1 MTNTKFKLKIDYLCQ
16 NSFMMNYISIDNIS
30 KAFSDK
36 LLFENISFG
45 IEKGEKTALVAANGT
60 GKSTMMK
67 ILVGK
72 EESDKGSISYNE
84 NIRIGYL
91 EQLPQF
97 DSELTI
103 QEVISTGHTDI
114 MNVIQRYENALLNHV
129 DDNNISTKKE
139 LEDAIS
145 QMDALQAW
153 SYEQRLKQLL
163 YTFEITDLSQKIGTL
178 SGGQVKR
185 LALALVL
192 LDDPDILFL
201 DEPTN
206 HLDMGMIEW
215 LEKYL
220 TQSTKT
226 LFMVTHDRY
235 FLDRV
240 CNKIFELYQGT
251 MYTHNGN
258 YDYYVRKSRE
268 REENK
273 RIAAERAGQLL
284 KHELEWMR
292 STPQARTG
300 KAKARIDA
308 FYDLQEKARMRRDNN
323 ELQFGADMQR
333 LGGKILEMDRVS
345 KSYGDMIILKDFE
358 YIFKK
363 GERIG
368 VIGKN
373 GIGKSTF
380 LNMITGNENPDS
392 GTIVTG
398 QTVVYGYYTQKGIKF
413 DERKTVLE
421 TIKDIAEVIHYGKDK
436 TYSADQLLAH
446 FMFPY
451 SMHRQPVSLLSG
463 GEKRRLYLLTVL
475 VSNPNFLILD
485 EPTNDLDLLTLQK
498 LEDFLQTYKGCLL
511 VVSHDRFFLDQ
522 TVDQLFVFEGD
533 GKVKGFMGNYSQ
545 YHDYLEEKNKE
556 ERRELTAQKQES
568 RAEKPTSERKK
579 KRTYKEQ
586 QEYEKLAKEI
596 ESLEIEKEELTIKMQ
611 DQLDYQELDK
621 LGKRMN
627 EITELIDEKELR
639 WLELD
644 EIGG

>member
-1 MTNTKFKLKIDYLCQ
+1 
-16 NSFMMNYISIDNIS
+16 MNYISIDNIS

-91 EQLPQF
+91 EQLPHF
-97 DSELTI
+97 EPELTI
-103 QEVISTGHTDI
+103 QDVISTGHTDI
-114 MNVIQRYENALLNHV
+114 MNVIQRYEDALLNHV
-129 DDNNISTKKE
+129 DDKNISTKKE

-226 LFMVTHDRY
+226 VFMVTHDRY

-273 RIAAERAGQLL
+273 RVAAERAGQLL
-284 KHELEWMR
+284 KYELEWMR

-308 FYDLQEKARMRRDNN
+308 FYDLKEKAKFRRDNT
-323 ELQFGADMQR
+323 ELQFGSDMQR

-345 KSYGDMIILKDFE
+345 KSYGNTTILKDFD

-368 VIGKN
+368 IIGKN

-380 LNMITGNENPDS
+380 LNMITGSENPDT

-398 QTVVYGYYTQKGIKF
+398 QTVAYGYYTQKGIKF
-413 DERKTVLE
+413 DERKTILE

-436 TYSADQLLAH
+436 VYSPDQLLAH

-498 LEDFLQTYKGCLL
+498 LEDFLQSYKGCLL
-511 VVSHDRFFLDQ
+511 VVSHDRYFLDQ

-545 YHDYLEEKNKE
+545 YHDYLEEKSKE
-556 ERRELTAQKQES
+556 EKKEQSAQKQEA
-568 RAEKPTSERKK
+568 RVEKPASERKK

-586 QEYEKLAKEI
+586 KEYEQLAQDI
-596 ESLEIEKEELTIKMQ
+596 ETLEKEKNELTVKMQ
-611 DQLDYQELDK
+611 EQLDYQELDK

-627 EITELIDEKELR
+627 EITDLIDEKELR

-644 EIGG
+644 EIENQI

>member
-1 MTNTKFKLKIDYLCQ
+1 
-16 NSFMMNYISIDNIS
+16 MNYISIDNIS

-72 EESDKGSISYNE
+72 EESDKGTIAYNE

-97 DSELTI
+97 DPQLTI
-103 QEVISTGHTDI
+103 QDVISTGHTDI
-114 MNVIQRYENALLNHV
+114 MNVIQRYENALQNHV

-139 LEDAIS
+139 LEVAIS
-145 QMDALQAW
+145 QMDSLQAW

-163 YTFEITDLSQKIGTL
+163 FTFEITDLTQEIGTL

-284 KHELEWMR
+284 KYELEWMR

-308 FYDLQEKARMRRDNN
+308 FYDLKEKAKFRRDNT
-323 ELQFGADMQR
+323 ELQFGSDMQR

-345 KSYGDMIILKDFE
+345 KSYGEMTILKDFD

-368 VIGKN
+368 IIGKN

-380 LNMITGNENPDS
+380 LNMITGNESPDS

-398 QTVVYGYYTQKGIKF
+398 QTVAYGYYTQKGIKF

-421 TIKDIAEVIHYGKDK
+421 TIQDIAEVIHYGKDNVY
-436 TYSADQLLAH
+436 TADKLLAH

-498 LEDFLQTYKGCLL
+498 LEDFLQSYKGCLL

-556 ERRELTAQKQES
+556 EKKVIAAQKQET
-568 RAEKPTSERKK
+568 RMEKPKATERKK

-586 QEYEKLAKEI
+586 QEYEQLAKDI
-596 ESLEIEKEELTIKMQ
+596 ESLEMEKEEITVKMQ
-611 DQLDYQELDK
+611 EQIDYQEIER
-621 LGKRMN
+621 LGKRLN
-627 EITELIDEKELR
+627 EINDLLDEKEIR

-644 EIGG
+644 EIEL

>member
-1 MTNTKFKLKIDYLCQ
+1 
-16 NSFMMNYISIDNIS
+16 MNYLSIDSIS

-72 EESDKGSISYNE
+72 EESDKGSIAYNE
-84 NIRIGYL
+84 NVRIGYL

-97 DSELTI
+97 DAELTI

-114 MNVIQRYENALLNHV
+114 MAVIQRYESALLNHV
-129 DDNNISTKKE
+129 DDDNLNTKKE

-163 YTFEITDLSQKIGTL
+163 YTFEITDLSQKVGTL

-273 RIAAERAGQLL
+273 RIAAEKAGQLL
-284 KHELEWMR
+284 KYELEWMR

-308 FYDLQEKARMRRDNN
+308 FYDLQEKAKMRRDNN

-333 LGGKILEMDRVS
+333 LGGKILEMDRVT
-345 KSYGDMIILKDFE
+345 KSYGNTTILKDFD
-358 YIFKK
+358 YIFKR

-368 VIGKN
+368 IIGKN

-398 QTVVYGYYTQKGIKF
+398 QTVAYGYYTQKGIKF

-498 LEDFLQTYKGCLL
+498 LEDFLQNYKGCLL

-545 YHDYLEEKNKE
+545 YHEYMENKSREEK
-556 ERRELTAQKQES
+556 REMAVQKQEA
-568 RAEKPTSERKK
+568 RAEKPAVERKK

-586 QEYEKLAKEI
+586 QEYERLAKDI
-596 ESLEIEKEELTIKMQ
+596 EDLENEKAELTAKMQ
-611 DQLDYQELDK
+611 EQSDYYELEK
-621 LGKRMN
+621 IGKRIN
-627 EITELIDEKELR
+627 EITDLIDEKELR

-644 EIGG
+644 EIDN

>member
-1 MTNTKFKLKIDYLCQ
+1 
-16 NSFMMNYISIDNIS
+16 MNYISIDNIS

-97 DSELTI
+97 EPELTI

-114 MNVIQRYENALLNHV
+114 MAVIQRYENALLNHV
-129 DDNNISTKKE
+129 DDNNIATKKE
-139 LEDAIS
+139 LEQAIA
-145 QMDALQAW
+145 QMDGLQAW

-163 YTFEITDLSQKIGTL
+163 YTFEITDLSQKVGTL

-284 KHELEWMR
+284 KYELEWMR

-308 FYDLQEKARMRRDNN
+308 FYDLQEKARVRRDNS

-345 KSYGDMIILKDFE
+345 KSYGDTVVLKDFE

-368 VIGKN
+368 IIGKN

-380 LNMITGNENPDS
+380 LNMITGNESPDS

-398 QTVVYGYYTQKGIKF
+398 QTVAYGYYTQKGIKF

-436 TYSADQLLAH
+436 TYTADQLLAH

-451 SMHRQPVSLLSG
+451 SMHRQQVALLSG

-498 LEDFLQTYKGCLL
+498 LEDYLRSYKGCLL
-511 VVSHDRFFLDQ
+511 VVSHDRFFLDE

-545 YHDYLEEKNKE
+545 YHEYLENKTKE
-556 ERRELTAQKQES
+556 EKREIAAQKQET
-568 RAEKPTSERKK
+568 RAERPAATERKK

-586 QEYEKLAKEI
+586 QEYEQLARDI
-596 ESLEIEKEELTIKMQ
+596 EALENEKKELTIKLEQ
-611 DQLDYQELDK
+611 QLDYKEIEK
-621 LGKRMN
+621 IGNRIG
-627 EITELIDEKELR
+627 EITDLIDEKELR

-644 EIGG
+644 EI

>member
-1 MTNTKFKLKIDYLCQ
+1 
-16 NSFMMNYISIDNIS
+16 MNYLSIDNIS

-72 EESDKGSISYNE
+72 EESDKGTVSYNE

-97 DSELTI
+97 DPESTI
-103 QEVISTGHTDI
+103 QEVISTGHTDV
-114 MNVIQRYENALLNHV
+114 MSVIQRYENALLNHV
-129 DDNNISTKKE
+129 DDNNLSTKKE

-145 QMDALQAW
+145 QMDGLQAW
-153 SYEQRLKQLL
+153 SYEHRLKQLL
-163 YTFEITDLSQKIGTL
+163 YTFDITDLSQKVGTL

-284 KHELEWMR
+284 KYELEWMR

-308 FYDLQEKARMRRDNN
+308 FYDLQEKAKMRRDNN
-323 ELQFGADMQR
+323 ELQFGSYMQR

-345 KSYGDMIILKDFE
+345 KSYGNTTILKDFD
-358 YIFKK
+358 YIFKR

-368 VIGKN
+368 IIGKN

-380 LNMITGNENPDS
+380 LNMITGSESPDA

-398 QTVVYGYYTQKGIKF
+398 QTVAYGYYTQKGMKF

-421 TIKDIAEVIHYGKDK
+421 TIKDIAEGIHYRKDK
-436 TYSADQLLAH
+436 TYTADQLLAH

-511 VVSHDRFFLDQ
+511 VVSHDRYFLDQ

-556 ERRELTAQKQES
+556 EKREQAAQKQES
-568 RAEKPTSERKK
+568 RVEKPATERKK
-579 KRTYKEQ
+579 KRSYKEEK
-586 QEYEKLAKEI
+586 EYEQLAKDI
-596 ESLEIEKEELTIKMQ
+596 EALENEKAELTAKMQ
-611 DQLDYQELDK
+611 EQLDYQELDR

-627 EITELIDEKELR
+627 EITELIDEKEMR

-644 EIGG
+644 EI

>member
-1 MTNTKFKLKIDYLCQ
+1 
-16 NSFMMNYISIDNIS
+16 MNYISIDNIS

-97 DSELTI
+97 EPELTI

-114 MNVIQRYENALLNHV
+114 MAVIQRYENALHNHV
-129 DDNNISTKKE
+129 DDNNIATKKE
-139 LEDAIS
+139 LEQAIA
-145 QMDALQAW
+145 QMDGLQAW

-163 YTFEITDLSQKIGTL
+163 YTFEITDLSQKVGTL

-284 KHELEWMR
+284 KYELEWMR

-308 FYDLQEKARMRRDNN
+308 FYDLQEKARVRRDNS

-345 KSYGDMIILKDFE
+345 KSYGDTVVLKDFE

-368 VIGKN
+368 IIGKN

-380 LNMITGNENPDS
+380 LNMITGNESPDS

-398 QTVVYGYYTQKGIKF
+398 QTVAYGYYTQKGIKF

-436 TYSADQLLAH
+436 TYTADQLLAH

-451 SMHRQPVSLLSG
+451 SMHRQQVALLSG

-498 LEDFLQTYKGCLL
+498 LEDYLRSYKGCLL
-511 VVSHDRFFLDQ
+511 VVSHDRFFLDE

-545 YHDYLEEKNKE
+545 YHEYLENKTKE
-556 ERRELTAQKQES
+556 EKREIAAQKQET
-568 RAEKPTSERKK
+568 RAERPAATERKK

-586 QEYEKLAKEI
+586 QEYEQLAKDI
-596 ESLEIEKEELTIKMQ
+596 EALENEKKELTIKLEQ
-611 DQLDYQELDK
+611 QLDYKEIEK
-621 LGKRMN
+621 IGNRIG
-627 EITELIDEKELR
+627 EITDLIDEKELR

-644 EIGG
+644 EIS

>member
-1 MTNTKFKLKIDYLCQ
+1 
-16 NSFMMNYISIDNIS
+16 MNYISIDNIS

-72 EESDKGSISYNE
+72 EESDKGSIAYNE

-91 EQLPQF
+91 EQLPHF
-97 DSELTI
+97 DPELTI
-103 QEVISTGHTDI
+103 QQVISTGHTDI
-114 MNVIQRYENALLNHV
+114 MNVIQRYENALVNHV
-129 DDNNISTKKE
+129 DDDNLSTKRE
-139 LEDAIS
+139 LEQAIS

-163 YTFEITDLSQKIGTL
+163 FTFEITDLSQKVGTM

-273 RIAAERAGQLL
+273 RVAAERAGQLL

-308 FYDLQEKARMRRDNN
+308 FYDLQEKAKMRHDNS

-333 LGGKILEMDRVS
+333 LGGKILEMDKVS
-345 KSYGDMIILKDFE
+345 KSYGNMTILKDFE
-358 YIFKK
+358 YIFKR

-368 VIGKN
+368 IIGRN

-380 LNMITGNENPDS
+380 LNMITGNESPDS

-485 EPTNDLDLLTLQK
+485 EPTNDLDLLTLHK
-498 LEDFLQTYKGCLL
+498 LEDYLQSYKGCLL
-511 VVSHDRFFLDQ
+511 VVSHDRFFLDE

-533 GKVKGFMGNYSQ
+533 GKIKGFMGNYSQ

-556 ERRELTAQKQES
+556 EKKEIAAQKQEA
-568 RAEKPTSERKK
+568 RVEKPKTTERKK

-586 QEYEKLAKEI
+586 QEYECLAREI
-596 ESLEIEKEELTIKMQ
+596 EILEVEKEELTSKMQ
-611 DQLDYQELDK
+611 EQLDYQELDK

-627 EITELIDEKELR
+627 EINDLLDEKEMR

-644 EIGG
+644 EIE

>member
-1 MTNTKFKLKIDYLCQ
+1 
-16 NSFMMNYISIDNIS
+16 MNYLSIDNIS

-36 LLFENISFG
+36 LFFENISFG

-72 EESDKGSISYNE
+72 EESDKGTVSYNE

-97 DSELTI
+97 DPESTI

-114 MNVIQRYENALLNHV
+114 MSVIQRYENALLNHV
-129 DDNNISTKKE
+129 DDNNLSTKKE

-145 QMDALQAW
+145 QMDGLQAW

-163 YTFEITDLSQKIGTL
+163 YTFDITDLSQKVSTL

-284 KHELEWMR
+284 KYELEWMR

-308 FYDLQEKARMRRDNN
+308 FYDLQEKAKMRRDNN
-323 ELQFGADMQR
+323 ELQFGSDMQR

-345 KSYGDMIILKDFE
+345 KSYGNTTILKDFD
-358 YIFKK
+358 YIFKR

-368 VIGKN
+368 IIGKN

-380 LNMITGNENPDS
+380 LNMITGSESPDA

-398 QTVVYGYYTQKGIKF
+398 QTVAYGYYTQKGMKF

-436 TYSADQLLAH
+436 TYTADQLLAH

-511 VVSHDRFFLDQ
+511 VVSHDRYFLDQ
-522 TVDQLFVFEGD
+522 TVDQLFVFEGE

-556 ERRELTAQKQES
+556 EKREQAAHKQES
-568 RAEKPTSERKK
+568 RVEKPATERKR
-579 KRTYKEQ
+579 KRSYKEEK
-586 QEYEKLAKEI
+586 EYEQLAKDI
-596 ESLEIEKEELTIKMQ
+596 EALENEKAELTAKMQ
-611 DQLDYQELDK
+611 EQLDYQELDR

-627 EITELIDEKELR
+627 EITELIDEKEMR

-644 EIGG
+644 EI

>member
-1 MTNTKFKLKIDYLCQ
+1 
-16 NSFMMNYISIDNIS
+16 MNYISIDNIS

-72 EESDKGSISYNE
+72 EENDKGSISYNE

-97 DSELTI
+97 EPELTI

-114 MNVIQRYENALLNHV
+114 MAVIQRYENALLNHV
-129 DDNNISTKKE
+129 DDNNIATKKE
-139 LEDAIS
+139 LEQAIA
-145 QMDALQAW
+145 QMDGLQAW

-163 YTFEITDLSQKIGTL
+163 YTFEITDLTQKVGTL

-240 CNKIFELYQGT
+240 CNKIFELYQGP

-284 KHELEWMR
+284 KYELEWMR

-308 FYDLQEKARMRRDNN
+308 FYDLQEKARVRRDNS

-345 KSYGDMIILKDFE
+345 KSYGDTVVLKDFE

-368 VIGKN
+368 IIGKN

-380 LNMITGNENPDS
+380 LNMITGNESPDS

-398 QTVVYGYYTQKGIKF
+398 QTVAYGYYTQKGIKF

-436 TYSADQLLAH
+436 TYTADQLLAH

-451 SMHRQPVSLLSG
+451 SMHRQQVALLSG

-498 LEDFLQTYKGCLL
+498 LEDYLRTYKGCLL
-511 VVSHDRFFLDQ
+511 VVSHDRFFLDE

-545 YHDYLEEKNKE
+545 YHEYLENKAKE
-556 ERRELTAQKQES
+556 EKREIAAQKQET
-568 RAEKPTSERKK
+568 RAERPAATERKK

-586 QEYEKLAKEI
+586 QEYEQLAKDIETLENEKKELTLKLEQQLDYKEI
-596 ESLEIEKEELTIKMQ
+596 EKIGNRI
-611 DQLDYQELDK
+611 
-621 LGKRMN
+621 G
-627 EITELIDEKELR
+627 EITDLIDEKELR

-644 EIGG
+644 EI

>member
-1 MTNTKFKLKIDYLCQ
+1 
-16 NSFMMNYISIDNIS
+16 MNYLSIDNIS

-72 EESDKGSISYNE
+72 EESDKGTVSYNE

-97 DSELTI
+97 NPELTI

-114 MNVIQRYENALLNHV
+114 MAVIQRYENALLNHV
-129 DDNNISTKKE
+129 DDNNTSTKKE
-139 LEDAIS
+139 LEQAIA
-145 QMDALQAW
+145 QMDGLQAW

-163 YTFEITDLSQKIGTL
+163 YTFEITDLSQKVGTL

-258 YDYYVRKSRE
+258 YDYYVRKSCE

-308 FYDLQEKARMRRDNN
+308 FYDLKEKAKVRRDNS

-345 KSYGDMIILKDFE
+345 KSYGDTTILKDFD

-368 VIGKN
+368 IIGKN

-380 LNMITGNENPDS
+380 LNMITGNEQPDS

-398 QTVVYGYYTQKGIKF
+398 QTVAYGYYTQKGIKF

-421 TIKDIAEVIHYGKDK
+421 TIKDIAEIIHYGKDK
-436 TYSADQLLAH
+436 TYTADQLLAH

-451 SMHRQPVSLLSG
+451 SMHRQQVALLSG

-498 LEDFLQTYKGCLL
+498 LEDYLSTYKGCLL
-511 VVSHDRFFLDQ
+511 VVSHDRFFLDE

-545 YHDYLEEKNKE
+545 YHEYLENKTREEK
-556 ERRELTAQKQES
+556 REIAAQKQET
-568 RAEKPTSERKK
+568 RAEKPATERKK

-586 QEYEKLAKEI
+586 QEYEQLAKDI
-596 ESLEIEKEELTIKMQ
+596 EALETEKKELTSKLEQ
-611 DQLDYQELDK
+611 QLDYQELEK
-621 LGKRMN
+621 IGNRIS
-627 EITELIDEKELR
+627 EITDLIDEKEMR

-644 EIGG
+644 EI

>member
-1 MTNTKFKLKIDYLCQ
+1 
-16 NSFMMNYISIDNIS
+16 MNYISIDNIS

-72 EESDKGSISYNE
+72 EESDKGSIAYNE

-91 EQLPQF
+91 EQLPHF
-97 DSELTI
+97 EPELSI
-103 QEVISTGHTDI
+103 QDVISTGHTDI
-114 MNVIQRYENALLNHV
+114 MNVIQRYENALLSHV
-129 DDNNISTKKE
+129 DDDNISTKRE
-139 LEDAIS
+139 LEQAIS

-163 YTFEITDLSQKIGTL
+163 FTFEITDLSQKVGTM

-273 RIAAERAGQLL
+273 RVAAERAGQLL

-308 FYDLQEKARMRRDNN
+308 FYDLQEKAKMRRDNS

-333 LGGKILEMDRVS
+333 LGGKILEMDKVS
-345 KSYGDMIILKDFE
+345 KSYGNMTILKDFE
-358 YIFKK
+358 YIFKR

-368 VIGKN
+368 IIGKN

-380 LNMITGNENPDS
+380 LNMITGNESPDS

-485 EPTNDLDLLTLQK
+485 EPTNDLDLLTLHK
-498 LEDFLQTYKGCLL
+498 LEDYLQSYKGCLL
-511 VVSHDRFFLDQ
+511 VVSHDRFFLDE

-533 GKVKGFMGNYSQ
+533 GKIKGFMGNYSQ

-556 ERRELTAQKQES
+556 EKKEIAAQKQEA
-568 RAEKPTSERKK
+568 RVEKPKATERKK

-586 QEYEKLAKEI
+586 QEYECLAKEI
-596 ESLEIEKEELTIKMQ
+596 ETLEVEKEELTSKMQ
-611 DQLDYQELDK
+611 EQLDYQELDK

-627 EITELIDEKELR
+627 EINDLLDEKEMR

-644 EIGG
+644 EIE

>member
-1 MTNTKFKLKIDYLCQ
+1 
-16 NSFMMNYISIDNIS
+16 MNYISIDNIS

-72 EESDKGSISYNE
+72 EESDKGSIAYNE

-97 DSELTI
+97 NPELTI
-103 QEVISTGHTDI
+103 QDVISTGHTDI

-129 DDNNISTKKE
+129 DDNNLTTKKE
-139 LEDAIS
+139 LEDSIS
-145 QMDALQAW
+145 QMDSLQAW

-163 YTFEITDLSQKIGTL
+163 YTFEITDLSQKVGTL

-240 CNKIFELYQGT
+240 CNKIFELYQGN

-308 FYDLQEKARMRRDNN
+308 FYDLQEKAKMRRDNN
-323 ELQFGADMQR
+323 ELQFGSDMQR

-345 KSYGDMIILKDFE
+345 KSYGDMTILKDFD

-368 VIGKN
+368 IIGKN

-380 LNMITGNENPDS
+380 LNMITGNEKPDS
-392 GTIVTG
+392 GTVVTG
-398 QTVVYGYYTQKGIKF
+398 QTVAYGYYTQKGIKF

-421 TIKDIAEVIHYGKDK
+421 TIQDIAEVIHYGKDNVY
-436 TYSADQLLAH
+436 TADKLLAH

-511 VVSHDRFFLDQ
+511 VVSHDRYFLDQ

-556 ERRELTAQKQES
+556 ERREIAAQKQEARVDKS
-568 RAEKPTSERKK
+568 KATERKK

-586 QEYEKLAKEI
+586 QEYEQLAKDI
-596 ESLEIEKEELTIKMQ
+596 EALEAEKEEIATKMQ
-611 DQLDYQELDK
+611 EQMDYQEIEK
-621 LGKRMN
+621 LGKRLN
-627 EITELIDEKELR
+627 EINDLLDEKEMR

-644 EIGG
+644 EI

>member
-1 MTNTKFKLKIDYLCQ
+1 
-16 NSFMMNYISIDNIS
+16 MNYISVDNIS

-72 EESDKGSISYNE
+72 EESDKGSVAYNE

-97 DSELTI
+97 DPELSI
-103 QEVISTGHTDI
+103 QDVISTGHTDI
-114 MNVIQRYENALLNHV
+114 MSVIQRYEKALLNHV
-129 DDNNISTKKE
+129 DDNNLNTKKE

-163 YTFEITDLSQKIGTL
+163 YTFEITDLSQKVGIL

-273 RIAAERAGQLL
+273 RIAAEKAGQLL
-284 KHELEWMR
+284 KYELEWMR

-308 FYDLQEKARMRRDNN
+308 FYDLKEKARFRRDNT
-323 ELQFGADMQR
+323 ELQLGSDMQR

-345 KSYGDMIILKDFE
+345 KVYGNTTILKDFD
-358 YIFKK
+358 YIFKR

-368 VIGKN
+368 IIGKN

-380 LNMITGNENPDS
+380 LNMITGSENPDS

-398 QTVVYGYYTQKGIKF
+398 QTVAYGYYTQKGIKF

-436 TYSADQLLAH
+436 VYSPDQLLAH

-545 YHDYLEEKNKE
+545 YHDYLEEKSKE
-556 ERRELTAQKQES
+556 EKRELTAQKQES

-586 QEYEKLAKEI
+586 KEYEQLAKDI
-596 ESLEIEKEELTIKMQ
+596 EALENEKAELTVKMQ
-611 DQLDYQELDK
+611 EQLDYQELDK

-627 EITELIDEKELR
+627 EIADLIDEKELR

-644 EIGG
+644 EIEN

>member
-1 MTNTKFKLKIDYLCQ
+1 MLSLPKI
-16 NSFMMNYISIDNIS
+16 FTMNYISIDNIS

-72 EESDKGSISYNE
+72 EESDKGSIAYNE

-97 DSELTI
+97 DPDLTI

-114 MNVIQRYENALLNHV
+114 MSVIQRYEKALIEHV
-129 DDNNISTKKE
+129 DDNNVATKKE
-139 LEDAIS
+139 LEQAIA
-145 QMDALQAW
+145 QMDGLQAW

-163 YTFEITDLSQKIGTL
+163 YTFEITDLSQKIETL

-251 MYTHNGN
+251 MYVHNGN

-308 FYDLQEKARMRRDNN
+308 FYDLQEKAKMRRDNN

-345 KSYGDMIILKDFE
+345 KYYGDMTILKDFD

-368 VIGKN
+368 IIGKN

-398 QTVVYGYYTQKGIKF
+398 QTVAYGYYTQKGIKF

-436 TYSADQLLAH
+436 VYTADQLLAH

-451 SMHRQPVSLLSG
+451 SMHRQQVALLSG

-475 VSNPNFLILD
+475 VANPNFLILD

-498 LEDFLQTYKGCLL
+498 LEDYLRSYKGCLL
-511 VVSHDRFFLDQ
+511 VVSHDRFFLDE

-545 YHDYLEEKNKE
+545 YHDYLENKNKE
-556 ERRELTAQKQES
+556 EKREQAVQKQET
-568 RAEKPTSERKK
+568 RTEKPVTERKK
-579 KRTYKEQ
+579 KRSYKEQ
-586 QEYEKLAKEI
+586 QEYEQLTKDIAA
-596 ESLEIEKEELTIKMQ
+596 LEIEKENLTVKMEQ
-611 DQLDYQELDK
+611 QLDYQELEK
-621 LGKRMN
+621 IGNRIR
-627 EITELIDEKELR
+627 EITDLIDEKELR

-644 EIGG
+644 EI

>member
-1 MTNTKFKLKIDYLCQ
+1 
-16 NSFMMNYISIDNIS
+16 MNYISIDNIS

-72 EESDKGSISYNE
+72 EESDKGTIAYNE

-97 DSELTI
+97 DPQLTI
-103 QEVISTGHTDI
+103 QDVISTGHTDI
-114 MNVIQRYENALLNHV
+114 MNVIQRYENALQNHV
-129 DDNNISTKKE
+129 DDDNISTKKE
-139 LEDAIS
+139 LEVAIS
-145 QMDALQAW
+145 QMDSLQAW

-163 YTFEITDLSQKIGTL
+163 FTFEITDLTQKIGTL

-284 KHELEWMR
+284 KYELEWMR

-308 FYDLQEKARMRRDNN
+308 FYDLKEKAKFRRDNT
-323 ELQFGADMQR
+323 ELQFGSDMQR

-345 KSYGDMIILKDFE
+345 KSYGEMTILKDFD

-368 VIGKN
+368 IIGKN

-380 LNMITGNENPDS
+380 LNMITGNESPDS

-398 QTVVYGYYTQKGIKF
+398 QTVAYGYYTQKGIKF

-421 TIKDIAEVIHYGKDK
+421 TIQDIAEVIHYGKDNVY
-436 TYSADQLLAH
+436 TADKLLAH

-498 LEDFLQTYKGCLL
+498 LEDFLQSYKGCLL

-556 ERRELTAQKQES
+556 EKKVIAAQKQET
-568 RAEKPTSERKK
+568 RMEKPKATERKK

-586 QEYEKLAKEI
+586 QEYEQLAKDI
-596 ESLEIEKEELTIKMQ
+596 ESLEMEKEEITVKMQ
-611 DQLDYQELDK
+611 EQLDYQEIER
-621 LGKRMN
+621 LGKRLN
-627 EITELIDEKELR
+627 EINDLLDEKEIR

-644 EIGG
+644 EIEL

>member
-1 MTNTKFKLKIDYLCQ
+1 
-16 NSFMMNYISIDNIS
+16 MNYLSIDNIS

-72 EESDKGSISYNE
+72 EESDKGSIAYNE

-97 DSELTI
+97 DPELTI

-114 MNVIQRYENALLNHV
+114 MAVIQRYEKALLNHV
-129 DDNNISTKKE
+129 DDNNLNTKQE
-139 LEDAIS
+139 LEMAIS
-145 QMDALQAW
+145 QMDSLQAW

-163 YTFEITDLSQKIGTL
+163 YTFEITDLTQKVGTL

-284 KHELEWMR
+284 KYELEWMR

-308 FYDLQEKARMRRDNN
+308 FYDLQEKAKMRRDNN
-323 ELQFGADMQR
+323 ELQFGSDMQR

-345 KSYGDMIILKDFE
+345 KAYGNTTILKDFD

-368 VIGKN
+368 IIGKN

-380 LNMITGNENPDS
+380 LNMITGKENPDS

-398 QTVVYGYYTQKGIKF
+398 QTVAYGYYTQKGIKF

-436 TYSADQLLAH
+436 TYTADQLLAH

-475 VSNPNFLILD
+475 VANPNFLILD

-498 LEDFLQTYKGCLL
+498 LEDFLQNYKGCLL
-511 VVSHDRFFLDQ
+511 VVSHDRFFLDE

-545 YHDYLEEKNKE
+545 YREYLENKTKE
-556 ERRELTAQKQES
+556 EKREQAAQKQET
-568 RAEKPTSERKK
+568 RAAEKPATERKK

-586 QEYEKLAKEI
+586 QEYEQLARDI
-596 ESLEIEKEELTIKMQ
+596 EALETEKTELTARLEQ
-611 DQLDYQELDK
+611 QLDYQELEK
-621 LGKRMN
+621 IGNRIS
-627 EITELIDEKELR
+627 EITDLIDEKELR

-644 EIGG
+644 EI

>member
-1 MTNTKFKLKIDYLCQ
+1 
-16 NSFMMNYISIDNIS
+16 MNYLSIDNIS

-72 EESDKGSISYNE
+72 EESDKGTVSYNE

-97 DSELTI
+97 APESTI
-103 QEVISTGHTDI
+103 QEVISTGHTDV
-114 MNVIQRYENALLNHV
+114 MSVIQRYENALLNHV
-129 DDNNISTKKE
+129 DDNNLSTKKE

-145 QMDALQAW
+145 QMDGLQAW

-163 YTFEITDLSQKIGTL
+163 YTFDITDLSQKVSTL

-284 KHELEWMR
+284 KYELEWMR

-308 FYDLQEKARMRRDNN
+308 FYDLQEKAKMRRDNN
-323 ELQFGADMQR
+323 ELQFGSDMQR

-345 KSYGDMIILKDFE
+345 KSYGNTTILKDFD
-358 YIFKK
+358 YIFKR

-368 VIGKN
+368 IIGKN

-380 LNMITGNENPDS
+380 LNMITGSESPDA

-398 QTVVYGYYTQKGIKF
+398 QTVAYGYYTQKGMKF

-436 TYSADQLLAH
+436 TYTADQLLAH

-511 VVSHDRFFLDQ
+511 VVSHDRYFLDQ

-556 ERRELTAQKQES
+556 EKREQAAQKQES
-568 RAEKPTSERKK
+568 RVEKPATERKR
-579 KRTYKEQ
+579 KRSYKEEK
-586 QEYEKLAKEI
+586 EYEQLAKDI
-596 ESLEIEKEELTIKMQ
+596 EALENEKAELTAKMQ
-611 DQLDYQELDK
+611 EQLDYQELDR

-627 EITELIDEKELR
+627 EITELIDEKEMR

-644 EIGG
+644 EI